1 MLKEG
6 IVINYPKVTS
16 HLNIFITGVALTAIL
31 SLILEYGFYLGVKT
45 EALLHRLDLFIVGIF
60 LAEFFFKLALAKEK
74 RAYLIANKVDGVV
87 IGVFFVLI
95 LFINKLFT
103 APELTQFL
111 GRIGIVS
118 PEEAYIVIS
127 QGYILVALLLKLP
140 QLNKALLILKLN
152 PSLVVILAFLT
163 IIGIGTMLLLL
174 PRSTASG
181 KETTFLDALFTATSA
196 TCVTGLIVVDT
207 GTHFSLLGQLTILSL
222 VQIGGLGLMTFT
234 SFFAL
239 VLGKGFG
246 LKDRGLLQDI
256 LNYRRL
262 GRIGS
267 LLLSILTITFIIE
280 AAGALL
286 LYSQFLPRYG
296 AGVSGL
302 YFAIFHS
309 VSAFCNAGFSL
320 FSDSFMSYRGNL
332 GVNLIMSSLII
343 LGGLG
348 FMVITN
354 LLRWVYARLKGEKR
368 SLSLQSKLVLLVSGI
383 LIATG
388 LSLILLGGTMENL
401 SFKEK
406 VLGAYFQSVTA
417 RTAGFNTLNIS
428 GLSVSSA
435 FLLIVLMFI
444 GASPGST
451 GGGVKTSTFATLIF
465 TIKSMAQGKNRV
477 EVFRRTIPR
486 LIVYQALC
494 VVILALGW
502 IAISTFILAL
512 TENASFINILFED
525 LSAFGTVGLS
535 RGLTPNLTPVGRVV
549 IILTMLVG
557 RIGPLTLALAIGGR
571 RISELYEYPEE
582 RIMIG

>member
-1 MLKEG
+1 
-6 IVINYPKVTS
+6 
-16 HLNIFITGVALTAIL
+16 
-31 SLILEYGFYLGVKT
+31 
-45 EALLHRLDLFIVGIF
+45 
-60 LAEFFFKLALAKEK
+60 
-74 RAYLIANKVDGVV
+74 
-87 IGVFFVLI
+87 
-95 LFINKLFT
+95 
-103 APELTQFL
+103 
-111 GRIGIVS
+111 
-118 PEEAYIVIS
+118 
-127 QGYILVALLLKLP
+127 
-140 QLNKALLILKLN
+140 
-152 PSLVVILAFLT
+152 
-163 IIGIGTMLLLL
+163 
-174 PRSTASG
+174 
-181 KETTFLDALFTATSA
+181 
-196 TCVTGLIVVDT
+196 
-207 GTHFSLLGQLTILSL
+207 
-222 VQIGGLGLMTFT
+222 MTFT

-246 LKDRGLLQDI
+246 FKDRGLLQDI
-256 LNYRRL
+256 LSYRRL

-267 LLLSILTITFIIE
+267 LLLSILIITFIIE

-296 AGVSGL
+296 ASASSA
-302 YFAIFHS
+302 YFALFHS
-309 VSAFCNAGFSL
+309 VSAFCNAGFTL
-320 FSDSFMSYRGNL
+320 FPDSFMSYRANL
-332 GVNLIMSSLII
+332 GINLIMSSLII

-354 LLRWVYARLKGEKR
+354 LSRWAYSSLKEKR
-368 SLSLQSKLVLLVSGI
+368 ESLSLQSKLVLLVSGL
-383 LIATG
+383 LIVTG
-388 LSLILLGGTMENL
+388 MSLILLGETTENL

-406 VLGAYFQSVTA
+406 LLGAYFQSVTA

-428 GLSVSSA
+428 GLSISSA
-435 FLLIVLMFI
+435 FLLIILMFI

-494 VVILALGW
+494 VIILALGW
-502 IAISTFILAL
+502 IAISTFILTL
-512 TENASFINILFED
+512 TENTPFVNILFED

-571 RISELYEYPEE
+571 KISELYEYPEE

>member
-1 MLKEG
+1 M
-6 IVINYPKVTS
+6 
-16 HLNIFITGVALTAIL
+16 
-31 SLILEYGFYLGVKT
+31 
-45 EALLHRLDLFIVGIF
+45 DLFIVGIF
-60 LAEFFFKLALAKEK
+60 LGEFFFKLALAKDK

-87 IGVFFVLI
+87 IALFFILI
-95 LFINKLFT
+95 LSIKKLFGLPGL
-103 APELTQFL
+103 AQFS

-118 PEEAYIVIS
+118 PAEAYIVIS
-127 QGYILVALLLKLP
+127 QGYILAALLLKVP

-152 PSLVVILAFLT
+152 PSLVVILTFLT
-163 IIGIGTMLLLL
+163 IIAMGTLLLLL

-207 GTHFSLLGQLTILSL
+207 GTHFSLPGQLIILSL

-296 AGVSGL
+296 AGVSGA

-320 FSDSFMSYRGNL
+320 FSDSFMSYRANL
-332 GVNLIMSSLII
+332 GINLIMTSLII

-354 LLRWVYARLKGEKR
+354 LLHWVYSRLKEKKG
-368 SLSLQSKLVLLVSGI
+368 SLSLHSKLVLLISGI

-388 LSLILLGGTMENL
+388 MGLILLGGTTENL
-401 SFKEK
+401 PLKEK
-406 VLGAYFQSVTA
+406 LLGAYFQSVSA

-428 GLSVSSA
+428 GLSISSA
-435 FLLIVLMFI
+435 FLLIILMFI

-451 GGGVKTSTFATLIF
+451 GGGVKTSTFAT
-465 TIKSMAQGKNRV
+465 
-477 EVFRRTIPR
+477 
-486 LIVYQALC
+486 
-494 VVILALGW
+494 
-502 IAISTFILAL
+502 
-512 TENASFINILFED
+512 
-525 LSAFGTVGLS
+525 
-535 RGLTPNLTPVGRVV
+535 
-549 IILTMLVG
+549 
-557 RIGPLTLALAIGGR
+557 
-571 RISELYEYPEE
+571 
-582 RIMIG
+582 

>member
-1 MLKEG
+1 M
-6 IVINYPKVTS
+6 
-16 HLNIFITGVALTAIL
+16 
-31 SLILEYGFYLGVKT
+31 
-45 EALLHRLDLFIVGIF
+45 
-60 LAEFFFKLALAKEK
+60 
-74 RAYLIANKVDGVV
+74 
-87 IGVFFVLI
+87 GVFFVLI
-95 LFINKLFT
+95 LSIKKLFNLPGL
-103 APELTQFL
+103 AHFL
-111 GRIGIVS
+111 GPIGIAS
-118 PEEAYIVIS
+118 PAEAYIVIS
-127 QGYILVALLLKLP
+127 QWYILAALLLKVP
-140 QLNKALLILKLN
+140 QLNQALLILKLN
-152 PSLVVILAFLT
+152 PSLVVVLTFLT
-163 IIGIGTMLLLL
+163 IIGIGTVLLLL
-174 PRSTASG
+174 PRSTAPG
-181 KETTFLDALFTATSA
+181 RETTFLDALFTATSA
-196 TCVTGLIVVDT
+196 TCVTGLIVADT
-207 GTHFSLLGQLTILSL
+207 GTHFSLPGQLIILSL
-222 VQIGGLGLMTFT
+222 VQVGGLGLITFT

-280 AAGALL
+280 AAGAFL

-296 AGVSGL
+296 AGVSSAYL
-302 YFAIFHS
+302 ALFHS
-309 VSAFCNAGFSL
+309 VSAFCNAGFTL
-320 FSDSFMSYRGNL
+320 FSDSFMSYRANL

-348 FMVITN
+348 FVVVTN
-354 LLRWVYARLKGEKR
+354 LLVWVYSRLKGEKG
-368 SLSLQSKLVLLVSGI
+368 SFSLQSKLVLLVSAI

-388 LSLILLGGTMENL
+388 MGLILVGGTTENL

-406 VLGAYFQSVTA
+406 LLGAYFQSVTA

-428 GLSVSSA
+428 GLSISSA
-435 FLLIVLMFI
+435 FLLIIFMFI

-477 EVFRRTIPR
+477 EVFRRTIPA

-502 IAISTFILAL
+502 IAISIFILTL
-512 TENASFINILFED
+512 TENAPFINIIFEG

-535 RGLTPNLTPVGRVV
+535 RGLTPNLTSVGRVV
-549 IILTMLVG
+549 IIISMLVG
-557 RIGPLTLALAIGGR
+557 RIGPLTLALAIGR
-571 RISELYEYPEE
+571 RKISELYEYPEE

>member
-1 MLKEG
+1 M
-6 IVINYPKVTS
+6 
-16 HLNIFITGVALTAIL
+16 
-31 SLILEYGFYLGVKT
+31 
-45 EALLHRLDLFIVGIF
+45 GIF
-60 LAEFFFKLALAKEK
+60 VGEFFFRLALAKEK
-74 RAYLIANKVDGVV
+74 QAHLIINKADGIV
-87 IGVFFVLI
+87 IGVFFILI
-95 LFINKLFT
+95 LFIKKLFT
-103 APELTQFL
+103 LLGLAQFL
-111 GRIGIVS
+111 GAIGITS
-118 PEEAYIVIS
+118 TADYYIVIS
-127 QGYILVALLLKLP
+127 QLYILVALLLKVP

-152 PSLVVILAFLT
+152 PSLVVIVTFLT

-181 KETTFLDALFTATSA
+181 KETIFLDALFTATSA

-207 GTHFSLLGQLTILSL
+207 GTHFSLLGQLIILSL

-267 LLLSILTITFIIE
+267 LLLSILTTTLIIE

-296 AGVSGL
+296 AGVSSA
-302 YFAIFHS
+302 YFALFHS
-309 VSAFCNAGFSL
+309 ISAFCNAGFSL
-320 FSDSFMSYRGNL
+320 FSDSFMSYRANL
-332 GVNLIMSSLII
+332 PVNLIMSSLIV

-348 FMVITN
+348 FMVTTN
-354 LLRWVYARLKGEKR
+354 LLRWVYSPLKGKKE
-368 SLSLQSKLVLLVSGI
+368 SLSLQSKLVLLVSGL
-383 LIATG
+383 LIVTG
-388 LSLILLGGTMENL
+388 MSLILLGEATESL
-401 SFKEK
+401 PFKEK
-406 VLGAYFQSVTA
+406 LLGAYFQSITA

-428 GLSVSSA
+428 GLSISSA
-435 FLLIVLMFI
+435 FLLIILMFI

-451 GGGVKTSTFATLIF
+451 GGGVKTSTFATLVF
-465 TIKSMAQGKNRV
+465 TIKSMSEGKNRV

-502 IAISTFILAL
+502 IAISTFILTL
-512 TENASFINILFED
+512 TENAPFINIIFED

-535 RGLTPNLTPVGRVV
+535 RGLTPNLTPVGRVI

-557 RIGPLTLALAIGGR
+557 RIGPLTLALAVARR

>member
-1 MLKEG
+1 
-6 IVINYPKVTS
+6 
-16 HLNIFITGVALTAIL
+16 
-31 SLILEYGFYLGVKT
+31 VKT
-45 EALLHRLDLFIVGIF
+45 EAVLHRLDLFIVGIF

-103 APELTQFL
+103 APELAQFL

-118 PEEAYIVIS
+118 PAEAYIVIS

-239 VLGKGFG
+239 ALGKGFG

-296 AGVSGL
+296 AGVSSL

-354 LLRWVYARLKGEKR
+354 LLRWVYVRLKGEKR

-451 GGGVKTSTFATLIF
+451 GGGVKTSTFAALIF

-535 RGLTPNLTPVGRVV
+535 RGLTPMGRVV

>member
-1 MLKEG
+1 M
-6 IVINYPKVTS
+6 
-16 HLNIFITGVALTAIL
+16 
-31 SLILEYGFYLGVKT
+31 KT
-45 EALLHRLDLFIVGIF
+45 EAFLHRLDLFIVGIF
-60 LAEFFFKLALAKEK
+60 LAEFFFKLALAKKK

-103 APELTQFL
+103 APELAQFL

-267 LLLSILTITFIIE
+267 LLLSILIITFIIE

-354 LLRWVYARLKGEKR
+354 LLHWVYARLKGEKR